1 MLAQVGT
8 TVDLEWME
16 ITYIIFLRFS
26 DSRFWVCKC
35 YCYSNNKFHLTVK
48 FAKIFDPEF
57 LMM

>member
-35 YCYSNNKFHLTVK
+35 YVIQITNFT
-48 FAKIFDPEF
+48 
-57 LMM
+57 